1 MRLTKVRE
9 DDHYGMRE
17 VIQVVRMVV
26 GIAMTVIMHVADRY
40 AGRRIGLHARDLR
53 EREHG

>member
-1 MRLTKVRE
+1 MNSSENHMRLTKVRE

-26 GIAMTVIMHVADRY
+26 GIAMTALCMSLIAMPVDA
-40 AGRRIGLHARDLR
+40 
-53 EREHG
+53 